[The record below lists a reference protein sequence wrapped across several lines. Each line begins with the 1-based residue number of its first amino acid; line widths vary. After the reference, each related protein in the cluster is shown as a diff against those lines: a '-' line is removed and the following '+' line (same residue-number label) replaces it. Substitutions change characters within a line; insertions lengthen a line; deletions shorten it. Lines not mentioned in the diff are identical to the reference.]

1 VTDAALLYLCDWL
14 PPDFGAVGQYSLGFA
29 RDYARRG
36 RRVILVGLSSRASSV
51 EEERIGTG
59 QLTVV
64 RLQAPPYDK
73 GSLLSR
79 ASWTLRADLRLFREV
94 ARRAGTVDEIVFT
107 GAPPFMIHFLVP
119 GNLWWRR
126 RLVYRIT
133 DFWPECLIAARGR
146 SSLALDLLLWW
157 TWLLRRRVHRFQVL
171 GEDQRA
177 LLEAM
182 GISANRIELK
192 RDPAPVA
199 ITGNEPL
206 LPRPPELN
214 GKIALLYSGNWGVAH
229 DTDTFLRG
237 YERHHAAGSGRVGLW
252 LNAVGSGAQRVA
264 EWLASRGLPFA
275 RTQPVPL
282 SSLASLLCTA
292 DAHLVTLKNE
302 FVGYVLPSKIYG
314 CVETR
319 KPLLFIGS
327 AASDVHR
334 VAAERLP
341 PSCYW
346 RVEVGDAHG
355 VAAALE
361 AIADRVEWS
370 RETAIDR
377 AAE

>member
-1 VTDAALLYLCDWL
+1 MTGGALLYLCDWL

-36 RRVILVGLSSRASSV
+36 RRVILVGLSSRTSSI
-51 EEERIGTG
+51 EEETTGAG

-64 RLQAPPYDK
+64 RLQAPSYDK
-73 GSLLSR
+73 ASVLSR

-94 ARRAGTVDEIVFT
+94 ARRAKTVDEILFT
-107 GAPPFMIHFLVP
+107 GAPPFMIHLLVP

-146 SSLALDLLLWW
+146 SSLPLDLLQGW
-157 TWLLRRRVHRFQVL
+157 TRLLRRRVDRFQVL

-182 GISANRIELK
+182 GIPADRIELK

-199 ITGNEPL
+199 ITGKESA
-206 LPRPPELN
+206 LPRPSELA
-214 GKIALLYSGNWGVAH
+214 GRIALLYSGNWGVAH
-229 DTDTFLRG
+229 DTETFLRG
-237 YERHHAAGSGRVGLW
+237 YERHLAAGSGRVGLW
-252 LNAVGSGAQRVA
+252 LNAVGSGAEHVA
-264 EWLASRGLPFA
+264 EWLADRGLPFA
-275 RTQPVPL
+275 RTRPVPL
-282 SSLASLLCTA
+282 SSLASLLCTS

-314 CVETR
+314 CAETR
-319 KPLLFIGS
+319 RPLLFIGS

-334 VAAERLP
+334 VAADRLP
-341 PSCYW
+341 PSCYR
-346 RVEVGDAHG
+346 RVDVGDVEG

-361 AIADRVEWS
+361 AIADRVEWP
-370 RETAIDR
+370 RETVIDR